1 MPGCRKNTRQGS
13 PKAGNDGFQSGAVA
27 PWRHLPA
34 LEDKGNHF
42 CKFRVLI
49 GREVVKGKGEVEMKR
64 SIFFSFA
71 LIVAVML
78 SACASGA
85 RSEPEYA
92 IEAPAQP
99 ALDVAPLPSEG
110 YAEDQAPSSGSGG
123 GGVEASSVERLVI
136 QNADLAIVVSDVE
149 GRMDDIQK
157 MAEEMGGFVVSSNLY
172 ETYTSDYL
180 PVPEGSLTIRVPAEQ
195 LDEALDLIKEG
206 AVEVQSETRSGQDV
220 TAEYVDLK
228 SRLKTYQAAEQE
240 LTELM
245 ENAQNSE
252 EVVNIF
258 NQLMYYREQI
268 EIIQGQIKYYEE
280 AAALSAVS
288 IRLIAEETIKPVT
301 IGKWEPKGVALEA
314 VQDLLDFWKN
324 FVDFMIRFVI
334 YTLPVLITIGIPFYL
349 AFLGLRWVFRKMRGN
364 KKPAPQSTEEKK

>member
-1 MPGCRKNTRQGS
+1 
-13 PKAGNDGFQSGAVA
+13 
-27 PWRHLPA
+27 
-34 LEDKGNHF
+34 
-42 CKFRVLI
+42 
-49 GREVVKGKGEVEMKR
+49 MKR
-64 SIFFSFA
+64 LLPFILMIAA
-71 LIVAVML
+71 LIL
-78 SACASGA
+78 TACVGA
-85 RSEPEYA
+85 RAPM
-92 IEAPAQP
+92 EAPAEP
-99 ALDVAPLPSEG
+99 AYDVAPLPAMEEG
-110 YAEDQAPSSGSGG
+110 FAAEQAPSSGG

-149 GRMDDIQK
+149 ARMEEIQK

-172 ETYTSDYL
+172 QGYTSNYI
-180 PVPEGSLTIRVPAEQ
+180 PVPEGAVTIRVPAEK
-195 LDEALDLIKEG
+195 LDEALELIKEG

-228 SRLKTYQAAEQE
+228 SRLKTYEAAERE

-245 ENAQNSE
+245 ENAQDTD

-268 EIIQGQIKYYEE
+268 EIIKGQIQYYEE

-288 IRLIAEETIKPVT
+288 VRLIAEETIQPVT

-314 VQDLLDFWKN
+314 IQDLLNFWKN

-334 YTLPVLITIGIPFYL
+334 YTLPVLITIGIPLYL

-364 KKPAPQSTEEKK
+364 KKKAEPQQAEEKK